1 MFDAWKQRQR
11 QRLETRPERTVFYNI
26 FATMMLVL
34 AVELLMA
41 VASILAINVTE
52 QLDENAKDLLTMRVR
67 NRASYVQ
74 EILRNAEDL
83 EQLSEQITATTQ
95 QLLKS
100 GDISL
105 DTLDNGSE
113 QSDAQLVALDPQQL
127 PPPGNDLLQGLFLVV
142 HVAGQ
147 NFSFCLVDPFLKA
160 VQIVHVAFHEALKE
174 AVEQHLAGHL
184 VVRVN
189 FPDDGL
195 DTLLRRLALTEE
207 DQVLFGEIEQDLRR
221 LCLLADVIP
230 VKRQKIIVLKAFK
243 AFTLVFLD
251 ISEPLRRHVGGR
263 FLHLRK
269 GQHQPMPRHF
279 TPRLRRGSLPCG

>member
-11 QRLETRPERTVFYNI
+11 QRLENRPERTVFYNI

-41 VASILAINVTE
+41 VASILAINVTG

-105 DTLDNGSE
+105 DTLDNSSE
-113 QSDAQLVALDPQQL
+113 QSDALLVALAPQ
-127 PPPGNDLLQGLFLVV
+127 LFE
-142 HVAGQ
+142 
-147 NFSFCLVDPFLKA
+147 CC
-160 VQIVHVAFHEALKE
+160 VQF
-174 AVEQHLAGHL
+174 
-184 VVRVN
+184 
-189 FPDDGL
+189 
-195 DTLLRRLALTEE
+195 
-207 DQVLFGEIEQDLRR
+207 FGEPFKCHAI
-221 LCLLADVIP
+221 IP
-230 VKRQKIIVLKAFK
+230 SKRWL
-243 AFTLVFLD
+243 
-251 ISEPLRRHVGGR
+251 P
-263 FLHLRK
+263 
-269 GQHQPMPRHF
+269 
-279 TPRLRRGSLPCG
+279 RGSGPPARSAGDPHTGGS

>member
-1 MFDAWKQRQR
+1 MLDGQLRLVSLAHLADDLLQVAHGTQVTVHPAAQDQDPFAKGAGEQLVVVVRQ
-11 QRLETRPERTVFYNI
+11 
-26 FATMMLVL
+26 LVEDGG
-34 AVELLMA
+34 ELL
-41 VASILAINVTE
+41 I
-52 QLDENAKDLLTMRVR
+52 
-67 NRASYVQ
+67 
-74 EILRNAEDL
+74 
-83 EQLSEQITATTQ
+83 
-95 QLLKS
+95 
-100 GDISL
+100 
-105 DTLDNGSE
+105 
-113 QSDAQLVALDPQQL
+113 VALDPQQL
-127 PPPGNDLLQGLFLVV
+127 PPPGDDLLQGLFLVV

-147 NFSFCLVDPFLKA
+147 NLGFCLVDPFLKA

-195 DTLLRRLALTEE
+195 DALLRRLALTEE

-230 VKRQKIIVLKAFK
+230 VKRQKIIVLKTFK

-269 GQHQPMPRHF
+269 GQHQPMHRHF